1 MTRPLPYRRL
11 ALASAVSLALSAC
24 VVVDD
29 DDDRRGGGGG
39 DGREYAQY
47 RCDGDRRFDVT
58 FRDRGREAVVR
69 TGDETYR
76 LELEDRDGRRLRY
89 GSGDVQLLIDRGDT
103 RLRIKDQRDFAGC
116 EER

>member
-1 MTRPLPYRRL
+1 LLRIASPAV
-11 ALASAVSLALSAC
+11 ALLALSAC
-24 VVVDD
+24 VDLD

-39 DGREYAQY
+39 GRDYVQY
-47 RCDGDRRFDVT
+47 RCDEDRRFDVT

-69 TGDETYR
+69 TGDDTYR

-89 GSGDVQLLIDRGDT
+89 GSGDVQLTVDRGDT
-103 RLRIKDQRDFAGC
+103 RLRIKDQRDFSGC

>member
-1 MTRPLPYRRL
+1 MRRIVLPVAALL
-11 ALASAVSLALSAC
+11 AIPGC
-24 VVVDD
+24 IDI

-39 DGREYAQY
+39 SGYRDYAEY
-47 RCDGDRRFDVT
+47 RCDEGRRFDVR

-69 TGDETYR
+69 AGDDSYR

-89 GSGDVQLLIDRGDT
+89 GRGDVQLLIDRGDT
-103 RLRIKDQRDFAGC
+103 RLRIKDQRDYANC

>member
-1 MTRPLPYRRL
+1 MRRITSPVV
-11 ALASAVSLALSAC
+11 ALLALSAC
-24 VVVDD
+24 IDL
-29 DDDRRGGGGG
+29 DDDRRDGGGG
-39 DGREYAQY
+39 DRYRESAEY
-47 RCDGDRRFDVT
+47 RCDEGRRFGVT

-89 GSGDVQLLIDRGDT
+89 GGGDVQLLIDRGDT
-103 RLRIKDQRDFAGC
+103 RLRIKDQRDFSGC